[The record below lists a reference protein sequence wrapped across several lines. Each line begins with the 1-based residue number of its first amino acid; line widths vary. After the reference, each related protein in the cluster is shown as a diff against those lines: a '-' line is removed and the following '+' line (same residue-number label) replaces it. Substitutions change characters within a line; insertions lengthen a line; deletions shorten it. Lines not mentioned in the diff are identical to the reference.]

1 MTQAKCH
8 SEFWS
13 LWKERRSRCHIVG
26 NGRYLSFDSEQN
38 SEWEADPVGVL
49 VQNWSLL
56 LALFFPSSGR
66 AISLI
71 DADIGLAKFSGRFP
85 IHGSTEKCNHA
96 EKLMD
101 GRVLPEWLRLDWNC
115 PCLGI
120 MEIQYSPRKTFQA
133 RCEKCWLSC
142 RQTRDNVGKLSRP

>member
-1 MTQAKCH
+1 MRI
-8 SEFWS
+8 SVS
-13 LWKERRSRCHIVG
+13 P
-26 NGRYLSFDSEQN
+26 D
-38 SEWEADPVGVL
+38 
-49 VQNWSLL
+49 
-56 LALFFPSSGR
+56 LAGGSIR
-66 AISLI
+66 
-71 DADIGLAKFSGRFP
+71 D
-85 IHGSTEKCNHA
+85 STEKCNHA

-142 RQTRDNVGKLSRP
+142 RQTRDNVGKLSRPWRQHNSSTKCAKLVPQRTWRFRRSGWRWKIKRTALRPSQAPINIPLPLATPITLIIFYKRHCKMSTSLAS